1 MKVDRAKE
9 IIESLGYIDVEYKN
23 NPVYI
28 NRIIEEDSSAMVK
41 DLNTNE
47 IKKVPIEDLTDTY

>member
-1 MKVDRAKE
+1 MKADRAKE

-28 NRIIEEDSSAMVK
+28 NRIFENENSAVVK
-41 DLNTNE
+41 DLKTNE
-47 IKKVPIEDLTDTY
+47 IIKVPIEDLTDRY